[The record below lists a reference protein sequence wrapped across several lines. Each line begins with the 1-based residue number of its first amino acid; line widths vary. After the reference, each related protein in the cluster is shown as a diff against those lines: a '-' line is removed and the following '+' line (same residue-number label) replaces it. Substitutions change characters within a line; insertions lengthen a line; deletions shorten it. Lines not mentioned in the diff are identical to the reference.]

1 MADSIRTRVSARS
14 ANLNAAR
21 REKDDEFYTLYPD
34 IASEVQA
41 YAGCL
46 AGRRV
51 YCNCDDPDR
60 SMFVRFFDANFDAF
74 GLAGLT
80 ATCFVRDGRG
90 TFYERTRSGRTS
102 SGRLSG
108 NGDFRSPE
116 CMGFLAGCDVAVTN
130 PPFSLFREYVKLLME
145 HRKKFLIIGNMNA
158 LTYKDFFP
166 YVKDGDIWLGPSIS
180 SGDRRFW
187 VPDDYELKAAGC
199 GVDDTGRKYIRVKG
213 VRWFTNL
220 DHEKR
225 HERLVLEKTY
235 EPGMYELYSNY
246 GAINVDHVK
255 DIPDNYRGVM
265 GVPITFLDKYCPEQF
280 EITGFCKGF
289 DGRDLYYIK
298 DNKKVCPYLRILIRC
313 RR

>member
-1 MADSIRTRVSARS
+1 MVMDNSDLHIAKNNKS
-14 ANLNAAR
+14 
-21 REKDDEFYTLYPD
+21 DEFYTQPD
-34 IASEVQA
+34 VIAAELEYYTRHFEGA
-41 YAGCL
+41 
-46 AGRRV
+46 RV
-51 YCNCDDPDR
+51 YCNCDDPSM
-60 SMFVRFFDANFDAF
+60 SMFWVYFHKNFKRL
-74 GLAGLT
+74 GLEKLVST
-80 ATCFVRDGRG
+80 R
-90 TFYERTRSGRTS
+90 YEKGGISYKMEYSGGNDMDVS
-102 SGRLSG
+102 SGTMTGLLSD
-108 NGDFRSPE
+108 GDFRSRE
-116 CMGFLAGCDVAVTN
+116 CVGLLDESDIVVTN
-130 PPFSLFREYVKLLME
+130 PPFSLFRDYVNLLML
-145 HRKKFLIIGNMNA
+145 HKKRFLIIGNMNA

-166 YVKDGDIWLGPSIS
+166 YVKDGDVWLGPSIS
-180 SGDRRFW
+180 SGDRSFW

-199 GVDDTGRKYIRVKG
+199 GIDENGRKYIRVKG

-225 HERLVLEKTY
+225 HERLILEKTY

-280 EITGFCKGF
+280 EITGFRKGF
-289 DGRDLYYIK
+289 DGKDLYYIK